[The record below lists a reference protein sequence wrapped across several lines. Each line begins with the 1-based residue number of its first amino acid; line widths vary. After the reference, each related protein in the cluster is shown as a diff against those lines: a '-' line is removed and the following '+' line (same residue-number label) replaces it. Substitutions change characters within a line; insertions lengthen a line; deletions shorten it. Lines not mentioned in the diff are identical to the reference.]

1 MPSLTNT
8 IEIDESPD
16 AVWGVLGDLE
26 AVTEWIPG
34 IASARVEDTARYCVA
49 ADGSE
54 IREEISDYS
63 DERRSYR
70 YAHLR
75 QPVPIAKSRGTL
87 SVEPNGDGSR
97 VVWEAEFDVL
107 DPASE
112 DAVTA
117 MLDGAYKQTLASL
130 RQRIERGAL

>member
-8 IEIDESPD
+8 IEIDAQPD

-34 IASARVEDTARYCVA
+34 IASARVEGSARYCVA

-63 DERRSYR
+63 AERRSYG
-70 YAHLR
+70 YAHLT
-75 QPVPIAKSRGTL
+75 QPVPIANSRGSL
-87 SVEPNGDGSR
+87 RVEPNGGGSR

-107 DPASE
+107 DPGSE
-112 DAVTA
+112 EAVTA
-117 MLDGAYKQTLASL
+117 MLDGAYKQTLSSL
-130 RQRIERGAL
+130 RRRIEGGAA